1 MAEPPTIYEWA
12 GGSEAFERWLNR
24 FYDLVEGDELLAS
37 LFGGTVGAEHRDHV
51 AAWWI
56 EVMGGPARYGE
67 QLGGY
72 ESMLSHHRG
81 LEITPEQRLRF
92 VTLLSQA
99 ADDAALPADPE
110 FRAAIVGYAE
120 WGSRLAV
127 HNSAVG
133 RGGRTRADAPLG
145 LGSGASLYRGRRIRL
160 TPPAAWPGSTAG
172 SGSATSGVRATPS
185 AAITNWAERGKRR
198 PGGGGPWWR
207 SARSSRW
214 ITSAQA
220 AACSPSLSQA
230 SRARA
235 IDSVISPSAMT
246 RPIAVSRWEQTRSIE
261 GSSGPAGPGGGPTS
275 AGSSPAEDALDL
287 TAGDRGDRLRA
298 EAGGEGAAQLQHGG
312 S

>member
-24 FYDLVEGDELLAS
+24 FYDLVEGDELIAP
-37 LFGGTVGAEHRDHV
+37 LFGGAVGAEHRDHV

-127 HNSAVG
+127 HNSVAGAAV
-133 RGGRTRADAPLG
+133 AEHAPMPRWG
-145 LGSGASLYRGRRIRL
+145 WGVA
-160 TPPAAWPGSTAG
+160 PPY
-172 SGSATSGVRATPS
+172 
-185 AAITNWAERGKRR
+185 IE
-198 PGGGGPWWR
+198 GGG
-207 SARSSRW
+207 S
-214 ITSAQA
+214 
-220 AACSPSLSQA
+220 
-230 SRARA
+230 
-235 IDSVISPSAMT
+235 D
-246 RPIAVSRWEQTRSIE
+246 
-261 GSSGPAGPGGGPTS
+261 
-275 AGSSPAEDALDL
+275 
-287 TAGDRGDRLRA
+287 
-298 EAGGEGAAQLQHGG
+298 
-312 S
+312 